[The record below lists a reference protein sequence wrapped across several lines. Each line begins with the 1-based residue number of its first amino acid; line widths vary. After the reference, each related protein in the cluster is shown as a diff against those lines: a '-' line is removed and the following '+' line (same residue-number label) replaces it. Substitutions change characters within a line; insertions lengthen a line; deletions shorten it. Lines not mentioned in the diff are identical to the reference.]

1 MLVKE
6 IMSTNALYLAPT
18 STLAEAATKMKEKDF
33 GFIPIGENDR
43 LIGAVTDR
51 DITITA
57 VAAGKD
63 PKSTKLRDVMSKGIQ
78 YCFEKDDI
86 KKAAKKME
94 QLRIRRLVV
103 LDENKRLT
111 GVVSFGDIARSGKD
125 TTLSG
130 EIAEEVSSD

>member
-6 IMSTNALYLAPT
+6 IMSTKALYLAPT
-18 STLAEAATKMKEKDF
+18 STLAEAAVKMRERDF

-63 PKSTKLRDVMSKGIQ
+63 PKSTTLKDIMTKGIQ

-86 KKAAKKME
+86 KKVAKKME

-103 LDENKRLT
+103 LDDNKRLT
-111 GVVSFGDIARSGKD
+111 GVLSFGDIARNAND
-125 TTLSG
+125 TKLSG
-130 EIAEEVSSD
+130 EIAEEVSRQ